1 MKFEEPK
8 PEEVVDMGYKEED
21 VYATEYLEMHII
33 ELQKFKKKN
42 PEMHTKIAQ
51 WLWLFVGSDEQVKKA
66 SKVNKEVEKINK
78 KLASMSL
85 SNEERN
91 NYEFRLKAIRDE
103 ADAIDYATKQ
113 GVEQGEKQKAKEI
126 VKRMLKRKNKIEDII
141 EITGLTKE
149 EIEEIKKG

>member
-1 MKFEEPK
+1 MDFLL
-8 PEEVVDMGYKEED
+8 DIY
-21 VYATEYLEMHII
+21 I
-33 ELQKFKKKN
+33 
-42 PEMHTKIAQ
+42 
-51 WLWLFVGSDEQVKKA
+51 
-66 SKVNKEVEKINK
+66 NKEVEKINK

>member
-1 MKFEEPK
+1 M
-8 PEEVVDMGYKEED
+8 
-21 VYATEYLEMHII
+21 
-33 ELQKFKKKN
+33 
-42 PEMHTKIAQ
+42 
-51 WLWLFVGSDEQVKKA
+51 KKA

-103 ADAIDYATKQ
+103 ADAIEYATKQ
-113 GVEQGEKQKAKEI
+113 GIEQGKKQKATEI
-126 VKRMLKRKNKIEDII
+126 VKRMLKRKDKIEDII